1 MTTGTLQIEIGPAIA
16 EETAELTAMVRTSSA
31 YTGEYRVMVA
41 NQTIDAAYIRAHLT
55 RVARGPDGEILGFA
69 SLQVPGRGGPGE
81 GELDFMFVADDAQGL
96 GIGRLLIEDVVAQA
110 ERQGLRTVHI
120 VSHPPSAGFYRRCG
134 ARDVAVIEPYG
145 RIGWSRPHL
154 VLDLTAPAAA
164 STRPCAAAGDGA
176 SPAAAR

>member
-1 MTTGTLQIEIGPAIA
+1 MMTSTLQVEIGPATVA
-16 EETAELTAMVRTSSA
+16 ETAELTAMVRTSAA
-31 YTGEYRVMVA
+31 YSGDYHVMVA
-41 NQTIDAAYIRAHLT
+41 NQTIDATYIGRHAT

-81 GELDFMFVADDAQGL
+81 GELDFMFVADSAQGL
-96 GIGRLLIEDVVAQA
+96 GIGRLLIDDVRAVATGL
-110 ERQGLRTVHI
+110 GLRRVHI

-154 VLDLTAPAAA
+154 VLDV
-164 STRPCAAAGDGA
+164 G
-176 SPAAAR
+176 